1 MPRWAFLLSG
11 ALVLLLALSACPRRN
26 KNRKGRG
33 DRHPRGSSTAPVKKV
48 QKKDRTSGSV
58 SAEKGPHPDFPTPR
72 LAETEKIFL
81 MEEPDRGPLVTSA
94 TIPPELTNRWT
105 FHAHCEVTVDGV
117 ACGPGQKAAGLRYHW
132 RVRRGG
138 MTELAQERFGPR
150 LMRSYLLYYTKG
162 QALDRMVALDRR
174 GQVLWSRH
182 YGASASRYSSRRL
195 NGSNGLSGCGF
206 YQLQRDARRK
216 TRLDV
221 GCLQWTGQPM
231 KDTNGVVYTR
241 QLRDR
246 AGFSVE
252 TRELDRKKKPINGQD
267 GVHRTAFERDR
278 AGRVVRRLFRDT
290 EGFPTLSTR
299 SGCHGWAYR
308 YDGRGLL
315 ERKSCLGSGGKP
327 INDRLGVC
335 AYVHSHDGR
344 GCRTS
349 VVNLKLDSTK
359 KCTRQ
364 FKKYAYEVDTS
375 CQIMVQTC
383 HGATDKRK
391 TCGLRQ
397 PAEYRYGRDEQGRVT
412 SIKHF
417 AIDHQPGKDLSCK
430 AFEVRK
436 QYDKRGN
443 LKKISYHGSSGQAV
457 DCHGTGYHGIRYV
470 VDEAGRT
477 KETRFINRA
486 GQRGTNLGCA
496 VRRFEYDNYDHLVR
510 TINFD
515 FDGSIKDVRGMA
527 AKRMIFDQG
536 HRLFGVLLDDV
547 HGKPARY
554 RACFTAR
561 TCPSRGTWH
570 AVRIMRRKNGS
581 VSRNLFFDHNGQ
593 LVFTVDCAK
602 VPCWK

>member
-1 MPRWAFLLSG
+1 MQDS
-11 ALVLLLALSACPRRN
+11 
-26 KNRKGRG
+26 
-33 DRHPRGSSTAPVKKV
+33 
-48 QKKDRTSGSV
+48 
-58 SAEKGPHPDFPTPR
+58 
-72 LAETEKIFL
+72 
-81 MEEPDRGPLVTSA
+81 
-94 TIPPELTNRWT
+94 
-105 FHAHCEVTVDGV
+105 
-117 ACGPGQKAAGLRYHW
+117 
-132 RVRRGG
+132 
-138 MTELAQERFGPR
+138 
-150 LMRSYLLYYTKG
+150 
-162 QALDRMVALDRR
+162 
-174 GQVLWSRH
+174 
-182 YGASASRYSSRRL
+182 
-195 NGSNGLSGCGF
+195 
-206 YQLQRDARRK
+206 
-216 TRLDV
+216 
-221 GCLQWTGQPM
+221 
-231 KDTNGVVYTR
+231 NGVVYTR
-241 QLRDR
+241 QLRGR
-246 AGFSVE
+246 AGFTVE
-252 TRELDRKKKPINGQD
+252 TGSWTRHKKPINGQD
-267 GVHRTAFERDR
+267 GVHRIAIVRDR
-278 AGRVVRRLFRDT
+278 TGRVVKWLFQDN

-299 SGCHGWAYR
+299 SGCHGWACR

-327 INDRLGVC
+327 INDRLGVS
-335 AYVHSHDGR
+335 AYLHSHDGR
-344 GCRTS
+344 GYRTS
-349 VVNLKLDSTK
+349 
-359 KCTRQ
+359 
-364 FKKYAYEVDTS
+364 
-375 CQIMVQTC
+375 MV
-383 HGATDKRK
+383 
-391 TCGLRQ
+391 
-397 PAEYRYGRDEQGRVT
+397 
-412 SIKHF
+412 
-417 AIDHQPGKDLSCK
+417 
-430 AFEVRK
+430 
-436 QYDKRGN
+436 N